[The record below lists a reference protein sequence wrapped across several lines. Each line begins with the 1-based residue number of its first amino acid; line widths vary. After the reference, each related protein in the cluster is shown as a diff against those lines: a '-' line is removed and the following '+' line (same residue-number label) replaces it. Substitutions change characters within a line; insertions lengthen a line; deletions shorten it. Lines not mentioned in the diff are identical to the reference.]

1 MKVRIERQI
10 GASTLS
16 IETGEL
22 AKQAA
27 GSCLVQYGETVV
39 LTATASGAPRPGD
52 FFPLTCD
59 YRERVAAA
67 GKFPGGFLKREG
79 RPTTKE
85 TLTARLMDRPIR
97 PLFPEWYMDE
107 VQIMSTVL
115 ASDRQ
120 NDPDVLAMNGASC
133 ALCIS
138 SLPFQGPIGSIR
150 LGFVDGEIIPFPTT
164 DELIKSE
171 LDLIVSGNK
180 ESILMIEGFA
190 SEMPEDKMA
199 DCILAAHQY
208 IRQICEMQEELIAKA
223 GKPKTEYAEP
233 EPNIVIEK
241 LKDRCYD
248 ALRGQANRGQAGPGR
263 CLRRH

>member
-39 LTATASGAPRPGD
+39 LTAAASGAPRPGD

-79 RPTTKE
+79 RPTVKE
-85 TLTARLMDRPIR
+85 TLTSRLMDRPIR
-97 PLFPEWYMDE
+97 PLFPELFMDE

-120 NDPDVLAMNGASC
+120 NDPDVLAMIGAS
-133 ALCIS
+133 ASLVIS
-138 SLPFQGPIGSIR
+138 PLPFQGPIGSIR
-150 LGFVDGEIIPFPTT
+150 LGYIDGEIIPFPTH
-164 DELIKSE
+164 DDLEKSE

-190 SEMPEDKMA
+190 REIPETKMA
-199 DCILAAHQY
+199 ECILAAHHYLQ
-208 IRQICEMQEELIAKA
+208 QICEMQEELAAKA
-223 GKPKTEYAEP
+223 GQPKAQYAAAEP
-233 EPNIVIEK
+233 DNLVEK
-241 LKDRCYD
+241 LKEKCYD
-248 ALRGQANRGQAGPGR
+248 ALRGQANRGQDGAGR
-263 CLRRH
+263 CL